1 MPMKFTQWNNM
12 VVAGALCWLA
22 ACGGAGKTAFEFMPN
37 MMDSPAVKAQERPM
51 RLPPEGTVPRGFA
64 PYPFA
69 KEDGALAHDLENPLS
84 RTREVFLQGKA
95 RFETFCTVCHG
106 MTGKGDG
113 LIVPKFPRPP
123 SLLSD
128 KVREWPDGRLF
139 HVISRGQNLMPAYA
153 TKLSPEDRWAVALYV
168 RALQRAAHP
177 TKGDVEAFRQVLQ
190 REGEE

>member
-1 MPMKFTQWNNM
+1 MRMRSMKWHKLVM
-12 VVAGALCWLA
+12 ACVLVGSA
-22 ACGGAGKTAFEFMPN
+22 ACGGASKTAFEFMPN
-37 MMDSPAVKAQERPM
+37 MMDSPAVKAQEVPM
-51 RLPPEGTVPRGFA
+51 RLPPEGTIPRGFT

-69 KEDGALAHDLENPLS
+69 KEDGALAHNLENPLS
-84 RTREVFLQGKA
+84 HTREVFLQGKA

-139 HVISRGQNLMPAYA
+139 HVISRGQNLMPSYA
-153 TKLSPEDRWAVALYV
+153 TRLSPEDRWAVALYV

-177 TKGDVEAFRQVLQ
+177 TKDDIESFRQVLQ
-190 REGEE
+190 QEGEE